1 MSAVFCIRE
10 TNMGQVNYVT
20 DTKVFER
27 IFMGFWRVFWK
38 TLRFE
43 GFRNLIFDFSL
54 SAMVDW
60 TFVYAPTQLALFYD
74 IPFKNASSAPKS
86 PKNSIFSNFQW
97 FSQFFAPSSKANRLT
112 KCIFGINV
120 QDCIEWHIFGLHIMT
135 FIFPLCARPD
145 PQSGMIV

>member
-1 MSAVFCIRE
+1 
-10 TNMGQVNYVT
+10 MGQVNYVT

-60 TFVYAPTQLALFYD
+60 TFVYAPTQSALFYD
-74 IPFKNASSAPKS
+74 LSFKNASSVPKS
-86 PKNSIFSNFQW
+86 PKIAFSVIFTVFRPFIQGQS
-97 FSQFFAPSSKANRLT
+97 PSKVYIWNQRA
-112 KCIFGINV
+112 K
-120 QDCIEWHIFGLHIMT
+120 LHRM
-135 FIFPLCARPD
+135 
-145 PQSGMIV
+145 